1 MKAVKPKNNET
12 HEDFVVRAH
21 EKLMNSVPDADER
34 NELVWSTWRNSRG
47 LTDAEAACEKEFGG
61 SDKFHVR
68 PNVCYFVEHET
79 VDGQGNDVTFGHS
92 DLAEITQTNNKRIS
106 ELKAFSAISDN
117 HTHPDDHSHEGDP
130 PVLGAVGC
138 YKLGM
143 VGDKEPKFAIFGDEY
158 QYKSAADDLARK
170 PRRSVELITFHTT
183 GERYI
188 DPVAALGGRA
198 PRLAMPTQY
207 SVEAYSSSG
216 RPDVVRYRCE
226 TEKYTATCSNC
237 NCDLS
242 DCKEGDSC
250 PKCGE
255 TDKYEVD
262 SRIPS
267 PPPPPGSGKKRKQS
281 WAGKIKPPPPPP
293 KLSEG
298 KKRDRAVG
306 KIAEPPFHEKLGKYR
321 KVASS
326 EYGDSKDKKR
336 YSSDQDVIPSDN
348 AMEGITQSSG
358 ERFSAAAAGAA
369 GSAGMAGGASGGAY
383 PSGSNTRPKSTDYF
397 ASDQPAED
405 NENLEQDNF
414 EMQDVNDE
422 TIAKLVNAIGNM
434 PEFTWV
440 REQMDAETGGAI
452 EAEPAGVGAEA
463 DLDAGLM
470 DGDAVDGMDQ
480 LSGESEMDQ
489 NAMFGEASGG
499 GIVTPPSEDV
509 EFDDQADSDQYGA
522 GMAPM
527 STSQYEEEP
536 QMYSNSRRKGV
547 SVSRY
552 SALETKHNALLRSHK
567 KMQKTLGNVAQ
578 QMRQNEQE
586 KIDMERSQKIDQVC
600 SRYSA
605 ILDPQAEKSRLLGE
619 SVSHDKFAQELEH
632 LEGIGHRLEQ
642 TSVTRNSIPSGH
654 QTSTYRGNA
663 DHSVERNAAWFA
675 KCNEIQL
682 NAANSNKF
690 HDWAELESLTDEA
703 MAK

>member
-1 MKAVKPKNNET
+1 MKVVKPKNNET

-47 LTDAEAACEKEFGG
+47 LTDAEAACEKEFGS

-79 VDGQGNDVTFGHS
+79 VDGQGNDVTFGHR

-216 RPDVVRYRCE
+216 RPDIVRYRCE

-255 TDKYEVD
+255 TAK
-262 SRIPS
+262 
-267 PPPPPGSGKKRKQS
+267 
-281 WAGKIKPPPPPP
+281 
-293 KLSEG
+293 
-298 KKRDRAVG
+298 
-306 KIAEPPFHEKLGKYR
+306 
-321 KVASS
+321 
-326 EYGDSKDKKR
+326 

-480 LSGESEMDQ
+480 LY
-489 NAMFGEASGG
+489 AS
-499 GIVTPPSEDV
+499 D
-509 EFDDQADSDQYGA
+509 
-522 GMAPM
+522 
-527 STSQYEEEP
+527 
-536 QMYSNSRRKGV
+536 
-547 SVSRY
+547 
-552 SALETKHNALLRSHK
+552 
-567 KMQKTLGNVAQ
+567 
-578 QMRQNEQE
+578 
-586 KIDMERSQKIDQVC
+586 
-600 SRYSA
+600 
-605 ILDPQAEKSRLLGE
+605 RL
-619 SVSHDKFAQELEH
+619 
-632 LEGIGHRLEQ
+632 
-642 TSVTRNSIPSGH
+642 N
-654 QTSTYRGNA
+654 
-663 DHSVERNAAWFA
+663 
-675 KCNEIQL
+675 
-682 NAANSNKF
+682 
-690 HDWAELESLTDEA
+690 
-703 MAK
+703 

>member
-1 MKAVKPKNNET
+1 MDCVKPKKDET

-21 EKLMNSVPDADER
+21 EKLMNSVPDCDER
-34 NELVWSTWRNSRG
+34 NSLVWDTWRAAKG
-47 LTDAEAACEKEFGG
+47 LTDAESVCEKEFGG
-61 SDKFHVR
+61 NEKFHVR
-68 PNVCYFVEHET
+68 PNVCYFVEHDT
-79 VDGQGNDVTFGHS
+79 IDGSGNEVSFGKH

-158 QYKSAADDLARK
+158 QYKSAAEDLARK

-216 RPDVVRYRCE
+216 RPDIVRYRCE
-226 TEKYTATCSNC
+226 TDKYSATCKKC

-242 DCKEGDSC
+242 DCKEGDPC
-250 PKCGE
+250 PKCGDTE
-255 TDKYEVD
+255 KYEVD

-267 PPPPPGSGKKRKQS
+267 PPPPRGSGKKRKQS
-281 WAGKIKPPPPPP
+281 VAGKIADPPPPP
-293 KLSEG
+293 KMSDG
-298 KKRDRAVG
+298 KKRKRSASG
-306 KIAEPPFHEKLGKYR
+306 KIPKPPYHEKLGLYR
-321 KVASS
+321 KKGLGDNEKNVYAANSEADVVA
-326 EYGDSKDKKR
+326 
-336 YSSDQDVIPSDN
+336 SDN
-348 AMEGITQSSG
+348 AMEGITESTGQ
-358 ERFSAAAAGAA
+358 RFSAAAAGAA
-369 GSAGMAGGASGGAY
+369 GTAGMAGGADGGAY

-397 ASDQPAED
+397 ASDQQASD
-405 NENLEQDNF
+405 NENLEQDIP

-440 REQMDAETGGAI
+440 REKMEAENGGAI
-452 EAEPAGVGAEA
+452 DAEPAGMDMET
-463 DLDAGLM
+463 DIEAGLGE
-470 DGDAVDGMDQ
+470 GDAVDGMDQ
-480 LSGESEMDQ
+480 LSGESELDQ

-509 EFDDQADSDQYGA
+509 EFDDQADSEMYGA

-536 QMYSNSRRKGV
+536 QMYSQRKGV

-552 SALETKHNALLRSHK
+552 SALESKHNALLQSHK
-567 KMQKTLGNVAQ
+567 KMQKTLGSVAA
-578 QMRQNEQE
+578 QMRKNEQE
-586 KIDMERSQKIDQVC
+586 KIDMERTQLIDQVC

-605 ILDPQAEKSRLLGE
+605 ILDPAAEKSRLLGE
-619 SVSHDKFAQELEH
+619 SVSDDKFAQELEH

-642 TSVTRNSIPSGH
+642 ASVTRNSIPSGH

-663 DHSVERNAAWFA
+663 EHSIERNAAWFA

-682 NAANSNKF
+682 NAANNNKF
-690 HDWAELESLTDEA
+690 HTWSELESLTDEA
-703 MAK
+703 LAK

>member
-1 MKAVKPKNNET
+1 MKAVNPKNNES

-21 EKLMNSVPDADER
+21 KKLMKNVPDAAER
-34 NELVWSTWRNSRG
+34 NEIVWTTWRNSKG
-47 LTDAEAACEKEFGG
+47 LTDAETACEKEFGG

-68 PNVCYFVEHET
+68 PSVCYFVEHET
-79 VDGQGNDVTFGHS
+79 VDGQGNDVTFGHE

-158 QYKSAADDLARK
+158 QYKSAASDLARK

-216 RPDVVRYRCE
+216 RPDIVRYRCE
-226 TEKYTATCSNC
+226 TDKYSAACKKC

-242 DCKEGDSC
+242 DCKEGDPC
-250 PKCGE
+250 PKCGDTE
-255 TDKYEVD
+255 KYEVD

-267 PPPPPGSGKKRKQS
+267 PPPPRGSGKKRKQS
-281 WAGKIKPPPPPP
+281 VAGKIADPPPPP
-293 KLSEG
+293 KMSDG
-298 KKRDRAVG
+298 KKRKRSASG
-306 KIAEPPFHEKLGKYR
+306 KIPKPPYHEKLGVYR
-321 KVASS
+321 KKGLGDNEKNVYAANS
-326 EYGDSKDKKR
+326 EA
-336 YSSDQDVIPSDN
+336 DVIPSDN

-369 GSAGMAGGASGGAY
+369 GAAAMAGGASGGAY

-405 NENLEQDNF
+405 NENLEQDNS

-452 EAEPAGVGAEA
+452 EEEPAGMGAEA

-470 DGDAVDGMDQ
+470 GSDAVDGMDQ
-480 LSGESEMDQ
+480 LSGESDMDQ
-489 NAMFGEASGG
+489 NAMFGDASGG
-499 GIVTPPSEDV
+499 EIVTPPSEDV

-536 QMYSNSRRKGV
+536 QMYSNRPRKGV

-567 KMQKTLGNVAQ
+567 LMQKTLGNVAQ

-586 KIDMERSQKIDQVC
+586 KIDMDRSRKIDEVC
-600 SRYSA
+600 LRYSA
-605 ILDPQAEKSRLLGE
+605 ILDPQAEKARLLGE

-690 HDWAELESLTDEA
+690 HTWSELESLTDEA
-703 MAK
+703 LAK